1 MNVSQPPKG
10 SGAAHRALVA
20 ACRSYC
26 TMCGAWEV
34 KVLGGLGQR
43 SGLPDILACF
53 PPKGRM
59 VAIECKT
66 GEAVLSA
73 KQEGE
78 RETLEAAGALYC
90 LVGGIDDLE
99 MLLLGAGLTDRP
111 RLISLHDQATWSAR
125 HGHRPGA
132 KR

>member
-1 MNVSQPPKG
+1 MNVQQPPRG

-43 SGLPDILACF
+43 PGLPDILACF
-53 PPKGRM
+53 PPKGRL

-66 GEAVLSA
+66 GEKGLSA
-73 KQEGE
+73 KQDLE
-78 RETLEAAGALYC
+78 REALEAAGALYC
-90 LVGGIDDLE
+90 LVSGLDDLE
-99 MLLLGAGLTDRP
+99 MMLLSARLTDHP
-111 RLISLHDQATWSAR
+111 RLISQHDRSTWATR